1 MLSALA
7 SGTLARDPRSGTSAS
22 GTRWA
27 NSTIRVSTGQDKEG
41 AALTSFI
48 SVVCF
53 GDVAEQ
59 LGRMGKGDSIS
70 VQGPMKQTQYEKDGE
85 TRHGLEILANGIL
98 NPYQIK
104 KRRGDTTDQGR
115 QRQQPQGDGRN
126 VESFYQA
133 ARDYNDDPG
142 F

>member
-7 SGTLARDPRSGTSAS
+7 SGTLARDPKSGTSAS
-22 GTRWA
+22 GVRWA

-41 AALTSFI
+41 SATTSFI
-48 SVVCF
+48 TIVCF
-53 GDVAEQ
+53 GDVADQ

-85 TRHGLEILANGIL
+85 TRHGLEIMANGIL

-104 KRRGDTTDQGR
+104 KRRGNNDDQGPAR
-115 QRQQPQGDGRN
+115 SSQQRQQGR
-126 VESFYQA
+126 Y
-133 ARDYNDDPG
+133 DDLDDAPG